1 VFELL
6 RNINHPGILSP
17 IDYIESELGP
27 ALIFDHDTDAIRL
40 DHYLERYRTKLSVD
54 TRMHL
59 MRQIADAV
67 RYAHSKKIVHRA
79 LSPQSI
85 LVYNPGSVTPGIKI
99 FDWQTGYRMSG
110 SGGQCGGAR
119 WSRHGASLPV
129 TGLTEAQYPAKR
141 SAKDC

>member
-1 VFELL
+1 MGPTYQDWMAPHPTFEKVRRRIHLFPYKPGLSKKDREHLQRAAEREFELL

-85 LVYNPGSVTPGIKI
+85 LVYNPGSVH
-99 FDWQTGYRMSG
+99 TGH
-110 SGGQCGGAR
+110 QN
-119 WSRHGASLPV
+119 L
-129 TGLTEAQYPAKR
+129 
-141 SAKDC
+141 